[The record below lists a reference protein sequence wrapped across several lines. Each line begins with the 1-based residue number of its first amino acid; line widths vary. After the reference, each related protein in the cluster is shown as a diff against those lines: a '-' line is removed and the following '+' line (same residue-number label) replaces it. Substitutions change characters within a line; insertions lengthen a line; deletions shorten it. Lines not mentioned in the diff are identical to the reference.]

1 MNYENPAKLER
12 ATKWAKANGKENDAE
27 AIKAHYIALGG
38 KVSGEEAPEEMIIEG
53 KGEILPTGEI
63 KSEVTK
69 VEKIVRRRRGQK

>member
-27 AIKAHYIALGG
+27 AIKAQYLALGG
-38 KVSGEEAPEEMIIEG
+38 KVSGEEAPKESTKSNFEIV
-53 KGEILPTGEI
+53 GEVKEKP
-63 KSEVTK
+63 

>member
-27 AIKAHYIALGG
+27 AIRAQYIALGG
-38 KVSGEEAPEEMIIEG
+38 AISGLEEEIDTIKTPISTPKAVEG
-53 KGEILPTGEI
+53 KP
-63 KSEVTK
+63 